1 MKNVNIIGSI
11 LRFAG
16 YGVIGLGFILA
27 FWSMQNVDV
36 IGFAHIQYIISFLLI
51 HVVVGIVLFG
61 LSEIVNLLQILVNR
75 EAGDLIDVKYNVEK
89 LYSEKQLHNKETVS
103 EKAKAEIV
111 VFYGAESINSE
122 DIQATDLEDI
132 YLVKRGD
139 DIDIIE
145 LGGFSPIILSKK
157 QIDKNPSLRKLF
169 E

>member
-1 MKNVNIIGSI
+1 MKNINIIGSI
-11 LRFAG
+11 LRFVG

-51 HVVVGIVLFG
+51 HVVVGIVLIG

-75 EAGDLIDVKYNVEK
+75 QAGEMIDENYNVKK
-89 LYSEKQLHNKETVS
+89 LYSEKQLHNEKVVS
-103 EKAKAEIV
+103 EKAKAEII
-111 VFYGAESINSE
+111 VFYGATSINSE
-122 DIQATDLEDI
+122 DIQATDLEDF

-139 DIDIIE
+139 DIDIVE
-145 LGGFSPIILSKK
+145 LGGFSPIILSKN
-157 QIDKNPSLRKLF
+157 QIAKNPSIRKLL